1 MSNEL
6 EEKLANFWKRFNSI
20 HSKAKEYFIWAEEY
34 DEDLNT
40 YIQPIKEHKDAL
52 DHIVRAYSK
61 ISSDAI
67 SSSDEKYVT
76 DNLDKALGHIYRAFY
91 DCSDILSIVLR
102 KKISNELKRFDY
114 NELVN
119 VWDEYP
125 KIKLKLIELPNDF
138 KELRVGKDV
147 ASINDTILDEY
158 QNRIKWLF
166 DIYGVLCVS
175 VLPKAYAN
183 KMKKK
188 S

>member
-1 MSNEL
+1 M
-6 EEKLANFWKRFNSI
+6 
-20 HSKAKEYFIWAEEY
+20 
-34 DEDLNT
+34 
-40 YIQPIKEHKDAL
+40 
-52 DHIVRAYSK
+52 
-61 ISSDAI
+61 
-67 SSSDEKYVT
+67 
-76 DNLDKALGHIYRAFY
+76 
-91 DCSDILSIVLR
+91 R
-102 KKISNELKRFDY
+102 KKISDELKRFDY